1 MPLSQLFRGAN
12 AGGEPD
18 RPTCLRWRP
27 QRLLFWSTLV
37 ISALCPGVF
46 AQERD
51 GVRLVPL
58 YRLERRDRSD
68 SLYTV
73 GRSEVD
79 ALTKDRNWINRGL
92 VGYGAAL
99 DQNAPNLVELRRYR
113 EEIRRGRSVMAW
125 HYFANFL
132 KRPNPGFK
140 LQPLGI
146 KVWRRRAPGTVPV
159 YASSDL
165 NDRCIY
171 FAFGGQALKQYDQ
184 DYEQATGR
192 RRKRLG
198 LVFYMLPPNYNRSI
212 SIPPDFIELDWDLLR
227 GEKYRYGPAV
237 VEHEGR
243 RYLFYGGNIDRPDRP
258 RLCDHVLLRVGEIS
272 DGTWRFGDEK
282 VVVSPGEDWSQ
293 GLTPYDRARAGVPA
307 VIRGEFA
314 WTRPGLDRQETF
326 AWAMFYS
333 AWDKP
338 PHQGGRLQVGLA
350 LAHELTG
357 PWHKTGIVL
366 SDQGGGIGRMAAIN
380 RDGRGRVLLLYSPV
394 RGGSMVRDV
403 DLAEVNDPVVV
414 SESRMASAGL
424 TTGFDTPD
432 ALPGVDSIALDP
444 DSGRLWLVRAQVPLA
459 TNTPEIGL
467 SLQLASIPLDQLT
480 APDGAWT
487 VHADFSAVEYGVLR
501 LFSPGL
507 ARTPEGHVVDA
518 QILDLYVSTA
528 SREGTPQQLADLMMS
543 YRIHTLRIDRS
554 KVEGEDAG
562 PGAVGDVG
570 GDGEP
575 QATP

>member
-1 MPLSQLFRGAN
+1 MSHSPQLRGDVTDH
-12 AGGEPD
+12 GGVPHP
-18 RPTCLRWRP
+18 RACARWRP
-27 QRLLFWSTLV
+27 HRLLLWFVLA
-37 ISALCPGVF
+37 ISALGPGAF
-46 AQERD
+46 AQERE

-79 ALTKDRNWINRGL
+79 ALANDRNWINRGL

-99 DQNAPNLVELRRYR
+99 DQDAPNLVELRRYR
-113 EEIRRGRSVMAW
+113 EEIRRGRSVSAW

-159 YASSDL
+159 YASADM

-171 FAFGGQALKQYDQ
+171 FAFGGQALKQYDK

-198 LVFYMLPPNYNRSI
+198 LAFYMYPPNYNRSI
-212 SIPPDFIELDWDLLR
+212 SVPPDFVALDWDLLR
-227 GEKYRYGPAV
+227 GDKYRYGPAV

-243 RYLFYGGNIDRPDRP
+243 RYLFYGGNLDRPDRP
-258 RLCDHVLLRVGEIS
+258 RLCDHVLLRVGEQS
-272 DGTWRFGDEK
+272 DGTWVYGDEK
-282 VVVSPGEDWSQ
+282 PVLSPGEDWSR
-293 GLTPYDRARAGVPA
+293 GLTPYDHARAGVPT
-307 VIRGEFA
+307 VIGGEFA
-314 WTRPGLDRQETF
+314 WTRPGLDRPDTF

-333 AWDKP
+333 AWDKA
-338 PHQGGRLQVGLA
+338 PHNGGHQQVGLA
-350 LAHELTG
+350 LAQELTG
-357 PWHKTGIVL
+357 PWHKTGIIV
-366 SDQGGGIGRMAAIN
+366 SDHDAGIGRVAALN
-380 RDGRGRVLLLYSPV
+380 RDGRSRVLLLYTSV
-394 RGGSMVRDV
+394 RGGSIVREV
-403 DLAEVNDPVVV
+403 DLAEVDNPVVV
-414 SESRMASAGL
+414 SEFRMATAGL
-424 TTGFDTPD
+424 TTGFGTPD
-432 ALPGVDSIALDP
+432 VLPGVGSIALDP
-444 DSGRLWLVRAQVPLA
+444 DSGRLWNVREQTPFA

-501 LFSPGL
+501 LFTPGL
-507 ARTPEGHVVDA
+507 VRTAEGHVVNP

-543 YRIHTLRIDRS
+543 YRIHALRIDRS

-562 PGAVGDVG
+562 PAAVGDV
-570 GDGEP
+570 EP
-575 QATP
+575 